1 MAGGDLLQV
10 TVVVAVADSDA
21 ADAGG
26 DQRATPDGR
35 AESADDAATASYAAA
50 APAADQLCLVVV
62 RRGRGRRVCHHG
74 HAARADAPDAGH
86 RRLEVASASEH
97 HLVTGQMVLQR

>member
-1 MAGGDLLQV
+1 VAGGEWLQV
-10 TVVVAVADSDA
+10 TVVVAVADAS

-35 AESADDAATASYAAA
+35 PEPADDATASATGSNT
-50 APAADQLCLVVV
+50 AADQLRLVVV
-62 RRGRGRRVCHHG
+62 RCGRGRRVGHHG

-86 RRLEVASASEH
+86 R
-97 HLVTGQMVLQR
+97 